1 MKEKSSE
8 FSIKIKSI
16 IENYSMYIFLAV
28 IAIVFQV
35 LTNETFKYYK
45 YYITKQLYFDFSHR
59 YDDIDRVGSH

>member
-28 IAIVFQV
+28 IAIV
-35 LTNETFKYYK
+35 LYYK
-45 YYITKQLYFDFSHR
+45 TVIF
-59 YDDIDRVGSH
+59 